1 MKTIKPGKLELQFPG
16 MGSVRGKNN
25 ICGGDLVL
33 FFVMFFIK
41 FVCDVNS

>member
-33 FFVMFFIK
+33 FFVMFLLNLA
-41 FVCDVNS
+41 VM